1 MSTFLK
7 ILWSVRMVI
16 VVKMV
21 RVIGVVGVVGIGAVV
36 RVLWEV
42 KVFRARGEVA
52 GVVTAAG
59 FVHTLHSRDVFNVFL
74 TNLIQL
80 INFSENFEPS

>member
-36 RVLWEV
+36 QGALGGDGIQG
-42 KVFRARGEVA
+42 GEVA

>member
-1 MSTFLK
+1 
-7 ILWSVRMVI
+7 MVSQNGHCGEDGQGH
-16 VVKMV
+16 
-21 RVIGVVGVVGIGAVV
+21 RGGWCGRDRCSCQGALGGDGIQG
-36 RVLWEV
+36 
-42 KVFRARGEVA
+42 GEVA

>member
-7 ILWSVRMVI
+7 IHWSVRMVI

-21 RVIGVVGVVGIGAVV
+21 RVIGVVGVVGIGAVA

-42 KVFRARGEVA
+42 TVFRAVR
-52 GVVTAAG
+52 
-59 FVHTLHSRDVFNVFL
+59 
-74 TNLIQL
+74 
-80 INFSENFEPS
+80 